1 MEYQNEEDNEWMRG
15 KSGFSQGMPCGPNP
29 AQPSPTGGVFQWF
42 LLSGS
47 PPTPPSLWPTPSGP
61 LPAFFCKQAVVDS
74 ISPLD
79 DFG

>member
-1 MEYQNEEDNEWMRG
+1 MEYQNEEDSEWTQG
-15 KSGFSQGMPCGPNP
+15 KSRFSRGMPCGPNS
-29 AQPSPTGGVFQWF
+29 AQPSPAGGVFQGF

-47 PPTPPSLWPTPSGP
+47 PPAPPSLWLPLSGP
-61 LPAFFCKQAVVDS
+61 LPAFFCKQAEVDS